1 LANNQAMRVLS
12 LVVCATL
19 TGVAAAQQPPAP
31 IETPH
36 LIATVSVNRA
46 AAAPGDR
53 VSIYVDV
60 APKAKM
66 HVYAPEQKDYI
77 AVSLK
82 IDPAATFKAH
92 APAFPK
98 PEKYFFEPLRET
110 QLVYT
115 KPFRIR
121 QDVTLAPAAAL
132 RAAGLGPGA
141 KIRVAGTL
149 RYQACDDAICYFPKD
164 VPVSW
169 TIELKDA
176 SVK

>member
-1 LANNQAMRVLS
+1 MRSLS
-12 LVVCATL
+12 LVVCAAL
-19 TGVAAAQQPPAP
+19 TGVAAAPQPPA
-31 IETPH
+31 IDTPH
-36 LIATVSVNRA
+36 LTATVSASRR
-46 AAAPGDR
+46 AAAPGAR
-53 VSIYVDV
+53 VSVFIDV

-77 AVSLK
+77 PVSLK
-82 IDPAATFKAH
+82 IEPAGTFKAH

-98 PEKYFFEPLRET
+98 ADKYFFAPLRET
-110 QLVYT
+110 QLVYS

-121 QDVTLAPAAAL
+121 QDVTIAPASAL
-132 RAAGLGPGA
+132 RAAGIAPGA
-141 KIRVAGTL
+141 TIRVAGTL

-176 SVK
+176 PVK